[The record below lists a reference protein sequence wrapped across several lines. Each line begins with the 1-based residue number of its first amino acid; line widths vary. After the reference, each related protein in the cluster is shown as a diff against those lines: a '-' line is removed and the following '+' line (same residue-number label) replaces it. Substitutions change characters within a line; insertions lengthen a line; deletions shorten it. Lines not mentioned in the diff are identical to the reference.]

1 MYMWH
6 VLFVLNLCGQCQSP
20 GATILSVEY
29 ERAIMHDP
37 EKWSSLATTIL
48 VVLLNH
54 GQLQANRL
62 ISPAGNAS

>member
-1 MYMWH
+1 MWH

-54 GQLQANRL
+54 GQLQAIRH
-62 ISPAGNAS
+62 ISPAGNVS